1 MLLHYP
7 IYKEERKTLLK
18 RVKEGVKVRELTLPL
33 LLHTKVGISNLLGF
47 LKETSIVTRKWHIQ
61 REELLELEEEEEEE
75 VLEEEEEEVLEE
87 EEEEA

>member
-7 IYKEERKTLLK
+7 VYKEERKTLLK
-18 RVKEGVKVRELTLPL
+18 RVKEEVKVKELTLPL
-33 LLHTKVGISNLLGF
+33 LLYIKVGISNLLVF

-75 VLEEEEEEVLEE
+75 EEG
-87 EEEEA
+87 EEA